1 MDQWV
6 LWIWVDG
13 LWPVGQWWWVV
24 DPWVAVVCWCDC
36 RGVVWCDC
44 CCGVV
49 VCLLC
54 IREER
59 DKEEER
65 EKDRD
70 DDVVYDEYFIVMFIL
85 FYCIES

>member
-1 MDQWV
+1 M
-6 LWIWVDG
+6 
-13 LWPVGQWWWVV
+13 
-24 DPWVAVVCWCDC
+24 PWCNCC
-36 RGVVWCDC
+36 GVPWCDC

-59 DKEEER
+59 DEQEER

-70 DDVVYDEYFIVMFIL
+70 DDAIYDEYFIVMIIL
-85 FYCIES
+85 FYCVES